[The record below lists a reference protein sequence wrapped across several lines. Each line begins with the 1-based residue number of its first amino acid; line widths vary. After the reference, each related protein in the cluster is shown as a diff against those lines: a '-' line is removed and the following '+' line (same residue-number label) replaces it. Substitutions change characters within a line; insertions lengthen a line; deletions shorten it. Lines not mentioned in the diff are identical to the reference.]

1 MELLIKI
8 PDEMYAQI
16 IDENGIDTM
25 LIPYKDII
33 KNGTPLPEGHGNII
47 DVNSIKE
54 ISLSNITYHMVWQ
67 PRNDTELKCRIEAPI
82 LVKSDEKSEIIVRT
96 EGEIWEQYETN

>member
-33 KNGTPLPEGHGNII
+33 KNGIPLPKGHGNII

-82 LVKSDEKSEIIVRT
+82 LVKSDAISEIIVRT
-96 EGEIWEQYETN
+96 EGEN

>member
-1 MELLIKI
+1 MELLINI
-8 PDEMYAQI
+8 PEEMYTQI

-33 KNGTPLPEGHGNII
+33 KNGIPLPEGHGNII

-82 LVKSDEKSEIIVRT
+82 LVKSDAKSEIVVRT
-96 EGEIWEQYETN
+96 ESEE

>member
-1 MELLIKI
+1 MADIELVIKI
-8 PDEMYAQI
+8 PEEYY
-16 IDENGIDTM
+16 EN
-25 LIPYKDII
+25 LLKNCRFSSEEIPIVSLAI
-33 KNGTPLPEGHGNII
+33 ATGTPLPKGHGNII

-82 LVKSDEKSEIIVRT
+82 LVKSDAKSEITVKT
-96 EGEIWEQYETN
+96 EGEN

>member
-1 MELLIKI
+1 MQIVIDIPEEAYKLLKNEGVDWLGADHILN
-8 PDEMYAQI
+8 AVA
-16 IDENGIDTM
+16 
-25 LIPYKDII
+25 
-33 KNGTPLPEGHGNII
+33 NGTPLPEGHGNII

-82 LVKSDEKSEIIVRT
+82 LVKSDATSEIIVRT
-96 EGEIWEQYETN
+96 EGE